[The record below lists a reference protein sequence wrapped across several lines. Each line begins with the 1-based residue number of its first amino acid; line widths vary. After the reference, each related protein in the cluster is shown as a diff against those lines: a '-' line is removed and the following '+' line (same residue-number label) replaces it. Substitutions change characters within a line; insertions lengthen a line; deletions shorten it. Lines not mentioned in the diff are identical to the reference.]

1 MLTND
6 VKKWYTYKVLNKK
19 KHIKKYKCLICKL
32 VKQTT

>member
-19 KHIKKYKCLICKL
+19 KHIKNIEIFDM
-32 VKQTT
+32 